1 MPIGELWDLERLAAD
16 CAGDGVYEGLITSA
30 PLNVAGGAGSPA
42 NAMVLK

>member
-1 MPIGELWDLERLAAD
+1 MSIGELWDLERLAAD
-16 CAGDGVYEGLITSA
+16 CAEDGVYEGLITTS